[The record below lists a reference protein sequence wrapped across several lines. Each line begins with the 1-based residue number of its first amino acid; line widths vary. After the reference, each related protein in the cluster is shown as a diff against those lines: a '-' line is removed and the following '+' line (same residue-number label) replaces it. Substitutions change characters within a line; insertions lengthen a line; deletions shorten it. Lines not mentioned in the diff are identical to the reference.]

1 MSITADTAEPPLLP
15 GALKLPTISRNWPE
29 FCAMANKEGWSAE
42 RLLATLC
49 ELELSE
55 REQRRVQR
63 HLAAAKLPQG
73 KTLDCFD
80 FSVVPTL
87 SKAQVNA
94 LAEGDTWLR
103 SGHNLLAFGPPG
115 VGKRH
120 IAAAIGYEL
129 VQRGHRVLMS
139 RTFDLVQRLQG
150 ARQNPNLAQEI
161 HKLDKFDLLILDDL
175 SYVQEDQAE
184 TSVLLELI
192 ASRYERKSIMKTAN
206 RSFSGWHDM
215 IPDKAMSI
223 AAIDRLAHHAIIF
236 EMNVESY
243 RRRAAYAA
251 ATVPCDI
258 EYAPE
263 PPGDICCFFRLIG
276 EK

>member
-1 MSITADTAEPPLLP
+1 MTITTDTAKLPLLL
-15 GALKLPTISRNWPE
+15 GTLKLPTISRIWPE

-42 RLLATLC
+42 RLLTALC

-63 HLAAAKLPQG
+63 HLAAARLPQG
-73 KTLDCFD
+73 KTLDSFD

-94 LAEGDTWLR
+94 LAEGDIWLR

-115 VGKRH
+115 VGKTH

-150 ARQNPNLAQEI
+150 ARQKSQPRAG
-161 HKLDKFDLLILDDL
+161 DP
-175 SYVQEDQAE
+175 QARQ
-184 TSVLLELI
+184 V
-192 ASRYERKSIMKTAN
+192 
-206 RSFSGWHDM
+206 RS
-215 IPDKAMSI
+215 
-223 AAIDRLAHHAIIF
+223 AHT
-236 EMNVESY
+236 
-243 RRRAAYAA
+243 R
-251 ATVPCDI
+251 
-258 EYAPE
+258 
-263 PPGDICCFFRLIG
+263 
-276 EK
+276 